1 MCQVNEAYSVLGKE
15 KERKLYDFQVGV
27 RTDPSQ
33 FQHGPRGQRQGAG
46 DTDGG
51 QFNYRGMNFEE
62 RAKKYGFQPQVQSR
76 EILLL

>member
-15 KERKLYDFQVGV
+15 KERKIYDFQVGV

-33 FQHGPRGQRQGAG
+33 FQHGPRGQRQGAA

-62 RAKKYGFQPQVQSR
+62 RAKKYGFQPQVQIR
-76 EILLL
+76 EI